1 MPHNYG
7 APPGWRPATTPAG
20 QSWPPPEQQQPW
32 GVPAPQEG
40 TNGSTPRETHDAE
53 DGCWQFLDGGHVSE
67 HDATA
72 VLLGE
77 MAQFDP
83 SLVELADLPA
93 GSYAWRAAPGRPWC
107 RAGGEPPVTL
117 PTCAD

>member
-20 QSWPPPEQQQPW
+20 QTWPPPEQQQPW

-53 DGCWQFLDGGHVSE
+53 DG
-67 HDATA
+67 T
-72 VLLGE
+72 
-77 MAQFDP
+77 
-83 SLVELADLPA
+83 
-93 GSYAWRAAPGRPWC
+93 R
-107 RAGGEPPVTL
+107 
-117 PTCAD
+117 